1 MNQMMIPDPNVIF
14 PNEYHTS
21 CFIKNVVTAPNILI
35 GDYTYY
41 DDLATQAVDQICKGH
56 TSSDTQ

>member
-21 CFIKNVVTAPNILI
+21 CFIKNVVNYGQEDILFQ
-35 GDYTYY
+35 
-41 DDLATQAVDQICKGH
+41 LLEKFLLKL
-56 TSSDTQ
+56 